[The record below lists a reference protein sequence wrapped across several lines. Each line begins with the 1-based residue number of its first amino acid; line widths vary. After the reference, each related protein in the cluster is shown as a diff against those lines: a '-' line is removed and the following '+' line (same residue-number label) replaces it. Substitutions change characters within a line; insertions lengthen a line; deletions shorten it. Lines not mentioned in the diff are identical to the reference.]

1 MIQNMAQCVMF
12 GRNRLRSFVY
22 PIGFGTVFS
31 RKSVQHMKLQNLACA
46 LALVTGGL
54 FFNQVMGGATL
65 ATAATSS
72 ELTTAPSVI
81 PNLVPSRE
89 QALVSRQVATLLD
102 RHHYLNMPLDEQVS
116 LRVFDM
122 LIDSLD
128 SEHTLFLQSDVE
140 QFRQKYAANLGRY
153 LKTGDLRPFFE
164 IHQRYQERLTSF
176 NQYMLAQLKQPQDLY
191 RDDSIE
197 VDREKAPFF
206 ATEAEQQA
214 FWQKQ
219 LVSQLINLTISKESD
234 TAKQQAIKDNP
245 DLARGQDLSS
255 SELGPVETL
264 QKRYQRQLERMSRV
278 KSDRVL
284 EVVLNAAM
292 ATYDPHSN
300 YYAPI
305 EAMEMNRQTTLALEG
320 VGVSIRPER
329 GNEDYTRIES
339 IVEGGPSSKNGQ
351 VRVGDRIIGVAQDG
365 EPMVDVV
372 GWSSSEIVGLIRG
385 KRGTKVTL
393 RLMAPNTTA
402 AQARNVTIVR
412 DVIEQEDAALRHR
425 VTEVVREGKTYRIG
439 VIEIPSF
446 YLNYRARRAGDNYRS
461 VSEDTEKALLALS
474 AEQVDGV
481 VVDLRNNPGGS
492 LDEVARML
500 GMFLKEGPLVQIRD
514 GNGNIN
520 VYRDDDGGQQLYAG
534 PLTVLINLASAS
546 ASEIFAAAIQDYGR
560 GLILGS
566 TTTGKGTAQV
576 QLDSLAYGQATLTQ
590 RTFYRVTGG
599 STQNRGV
606 SPDINMVSIYD
617 EELGERKAKNALKWD
632 TIATSAYV
640 RERDFTADLPKLNR
654 RSLARQVKNPQFVFL
669 NDIRHVGL
677 MNKDRKTMSLNLD
690 KRHAEAKQMEQQT
703 LAIENQRRV
712 LTGLPPYAN
721 WQTYQADLDAQS
733 EVRAKMKQSERPK
746 LPEDEAF
753 IIEAAD
759 VLVDSIKL
767 QNGIALTVD

>member
-1 MIQNMAQCVMF
+1 
-12 GRNRLRSFVY
+12 
-22 PIGFGTVFS
+22 
-31 RKSVQHMKLQNLACA
+31 MKLQNLACA

-54 FFNQVMGGATL
+54 FFNQVMGGATA
-65 ATAATSS
+65 ATAAT
-72 ELTTAPSVI
+72 TAESI
-81 PNLVPSRE
+81 PQNQPAFLVPSRE
-89 QALVSRQVATLLD
+89 QSLVSRQVASLLD

-116 LRVFDM
+116 VRVFEM
-122 LIDSLD
+122 LIDNLD
-128 SEHTLFLQSDVE
+128 SEHTLFLQSDID
-140 QFRQKYAANLGRY
+140 QFRQKYASRLGRY
-153 LKTGDLRPFFE
+153 LKTGDLAPVFE
-164 IHQRYQERLTSF
+164 IYQRYQQRMTDF
-176 NQYMLAQLKQPQDLY
+176 NQYMLAQLKQPQNLNRSDL
-191 RDDSIE
+191 IE

-206 ATEAEQQA
+206 NSEAEQQA

-219 LVSQLINLTISKESD
+219 LISQLINLTIGKESD
-234 TAKQQAIKDNP
+234 VAKQQAISANP
-245 DLARGQDLSS
+245 ELARGQDLSS

-284 EVVLNAAM
+284 ELVLNAAM

-300 YYAPI
+300 YYAPV

-339 IVEGGPSSKNGQ
+339 LVEGGPSSKNGQ

-372 GWSSSEIVGLIRG
+372 GWSSGEIVGLIRG
-385 KRGTKVTL
+385 ARGTKVTL

-412 DVIEQEDAALRHR
+412 DVIEQEDAALHHR
-425 VTEVVREGKTYRIG
+425 ITEVVRDGKTYRIG

-461 VSEDTEKALLALS
+461 VSEDTEKALKALS
-474 AEQVDGV
+474 AEKVDGV

-492 LDEVARML
+492 LDEVAKML
-500 GMFLKEGPLVQIRD
+500 GMFIKQGPLVQIRD
-514 GNGNIN
+514 GNGNVS

-617 EELGERKAKNALKWD
+617 EDLGERKAKNALKWD

-640 RERDFTADLPKLNR
+640 RQHDFTDELPLLNR
-654 RSLARQVKNPQFVFL
+654 RSLARQVQNPQFVFL
-669 NDIRHVGL
+669 NDIRHLGL
-677 MNKDRKTMSLNLD
+677 ANKDLKTLSLNLNT
-690 KRHAEAKQMEQQT
+690 RRAEAKKMEQET
-703 LAIENQRRV
+703 LAIENQRRQ
-712 LTGLPPYAN
+712 LTGLPLYTS
-721 WQTYQADLDAQS
+721 WQVYQIDLDAQA
-733 EVRAKMKQSERPK
+733 ELRAKMKQNERPK

-753 IIEAAD
+753 VIEASD
-759 VLVDSIKL
+759 VLVDSLKL
-767 QNGIALTVD
+767 EQGVALAAK